1 MKNNL
6 AQEKYNKVNA
16 EYYFLNRS
24 LMSHII
30 LKLNIW
36 IYLDGAIKYSLSL
49 PQNKFSSMGLL
60 NENIILLEKILIL
73 IIFKGE

>member
-1 MKNNL
+1 
-6 AQEKYNKVNA
+6 
-16 EYYFLNRS
+16 
-24 LMSHII
+24 MSHII